1 MAAKTRNSNSLL
13 VSLAP
18 ALGGLL
24 FGYDTAV
31 ISGVIEPVRIQFS
44 LSAVYEGWFVS
55 CGLLGCIIGV
65 LVAGFLSN
73 IIGRKKVLMLSG
85 ITFLIS
91 AIGCSAAESKELLVA
106 ARLIGGIGVGIASVV
121 SPMYIT
127 EFAPAHKRGMLVT
140 LYQLAITIGIFLAY
154 LVNAGI
160 AASAE
165 SFVTSAGVK
174 GLLLGRENWRGMFL
188 MMAIPSIVFVF
199 ILSFIPESIRY
210 LVNKGRLDLAKEI
223 LFNTRD
229 KKVAQQEWELLSSA
243 GNNQKNKAGKVSIWN
258 KIRFPL
264 LIGIFLAF
272 FQQFSGINA
281 VIYYGPEIFKKA
293 GIASGNALSF
303 QAIIGA
309 VNILFTFVAIRYAD
323 RAGRRSL
330 LLYGLA
336 GLIISLVSIGFIF
349 RADNVPGYVLL
360 IFMLLYIACFAL
372 SLGPVTWI
380 LINEIFPAAYRV
392 QGVTICTLAVW
403 VAVWLLGQFF
413 PVMLDSLGTANTF
426 WLFAGCCVLHFVI
439 SYKYIVE
446 TKGKQ
451 LEEIEKIFL
460 VH

>member
-1 MAAKTRNSNSLL
+1 MAAKTLTGNSII

-31 ISGVIEPVRIQFS
+31 ISGVIEPVRNQFH

-65 LVAGFLSN
+65 LMAGFLSN

-85 ITFLIS
+85 LTFLIS
-91 AIGCSAAESKELLVA
+91 AIGCSAASTKELLVV

-127 EFAPAHKRGMLVT
+127 EFAPAKKRGMLVA

-154 LVNAGI
+154 LINAGI

-165 SFVTSAGVK
+165 TIVASPGFK
-174 GLLLGRENWRGMFL
+174 GLLFGRENWRGMFL

-199 ILSFIPESIRY
+199 ILAFIPESIRY
-210 LVNKGRLDLAKEI
+210 LISKGRLDLAKNI
-223 LFNTRD
+223 LFKTRD
-229 KKVAQQEWELLSSA
+229 KKVAEQEWSLLSSTQKDDNN
-243 GNNQKNKAGKVSIWN
+243 GNTKGAFWYRMK
-258 KIRFPL
+258 FPL

-293 GIASGNALSF
+293 GIASDNALLF

-323 RAGRRSL
+323 KAGRRSL

-349 RADNVPGYVLL
+349 RTEGLPSYILL
-360 IFMLLYIACFAL
+360 ICMLVYIACFAL

-413 PVMLDSLGTANTF
+413 PIMLDTLGTSNTF
-426 WLFAGCCVLHFVI
+426 WLFALCCLFHFLI

-451 LEEIEKIFL
+451 LEEIEHLFIA
-460 VH
+460 H

>member
-1 MAAKTRNSNSLL
+1 MATRSVAQSAVL
-13 VSLAP
+13 VTLAP

-31 ISGVIEPVRIQFS
+31 ISGVIEPVRNQFH
-44 LSAVYEGWFVS
+44 LSTVYEGWFVG

-65 LVAGFLSN
+65 LMAGILSN
-73 IIGRKKVLMLSG
+73 KIGRKMVLMLAG
-85 ITFLIS
+85 ITFLVS
-91 AIGCSAAESKELLVA
+91 AIGCSAAVSKELLVL
-106 ARLIGGIGVGIASVV
+106 ARLVGGIGVGVASVI

-127 EFAPAHKRGMLVT
+127 EFAPAKSRGSLVAM
-140 LYQLAITIGIFLAY
+140 YQLAITIGIFLAY

-160 AASAE
+160 AASAHT
-165 SFVTSAGVK
+165 FVDSPGIV
-174 GLLLGRENWRGMFL
+174 GLLFGREVWRGMFVA
-188 MMAIPSIVFVF
+188 MAIPSILFIF

-210 LVNKGRLDLAKEI
+210 LVSKGLIAEGKEI
-223 LFNTRD
+223 LFRTRD
-229 KKVAQQEWELLSSA
+229 KQEAEQEWLAMTRVNTDGGTAIKRTSWRA
-243 GNNQKNKAGKVSIWN
+243 IK
-258 KIRFPL
+258 FPL
-264 LIGIFLAF
+264 LIGIFLAI

-281 VIYYGPEIFKKA
+281 VIYYGPDIFGKA
-293 GIASGNALSF
+293 GIPSGNALYF

-309 VNILFTFVAIRYAD
+309 VNIPFTFVAIRYAD
-323 RAGRRSL
+323 KAGRRSL

-336 GLIISLVSIGFIF
+336 GLIISLVLIGFIF
-349 RADNVPGYVLL
+349 RIDGVPGYLL
-360 IFMLLYIACFAL
+360 LACMLAYIACFAL

-413 PVMLDSLGTANTF
+413 PLMLEQFGIANTF
-426 WLFAGCCVLHFVI
+426 WLFALCCLVHFVV

-451 LEEIEKIFL
+451 LEEIERIF
-460 VH
+460 VAH